1 MHEMKRVSEV
11 RLARWAR
18 SIRRSA
24 LQEMLREASRPGVI
38 SFALG
43 LPAPELFPAVGYSG
57 AFEKVLTANANTLQ
71 YGLPSPQLKCHIVRL
86 MKQRGINCVPEQV
99 FLTAGAQQGMSL
111 LTRLL
116 LDQGGRVITEELT
129 YPGFIQVLQPFEP
142 QILTVPTEL
151 GSGIDVG
158 ALGSLLRKGERPA
171 LIYSMTDGHNPLGV
185 SLSLKKRDQFL
196 EIVRQYH
203 VPIIEDDAYGF
214 LQYDQEPLPP
224 LRSKDDQLVLYV
236 GSFSK
241 IIGPALRV
249 GWIILPEPLIPA
261 LSVVKEA
268 ADIDT
273 TTLSQQAI
281 AAYLD
286 AGYIDDHLFRIRS
299 EYALRRDV
307 MLAQLEKYFPEGSR
321 WKRPASGVFIWVELP
336 GRIDTNELLA
346 KAIEAGVAFI
356 PGDAFNIGDHARATS
371 SLRLNFSNSSLEK
384 IEEGIKRLAG
394 VIMERMARPQ

>member
-1 MHEMKRVSEV
+1 
-11 RLARWAR
+11 
-18 SIRRSA
+18 
-24 LQEMLREASRPGVI
+24 
-38 SFALG
+38 
-43 LPAPELFPAVGYSG
+43 
-57 AFEKVLTANANTLQ
+57 
-71 YGLPSPQLKCHIVRL
+71 
-86 MKQRGINCVPEQV
+86 
-99 FLTAGAQQGMSL
+99 
-111 LTRLL
+111 
-116 LDQGGRVITEELT
+116 
-129 YPGFIQVLQPFEP
+129 
-142 QILTVPTEL
+142 
-151 GSGIDVG
+151 
-158 ALGSLLRKGERPA
+158 
-171 LIYSMTDGHNPLGV
+171 
-185 SLSLKKRDQFL
+185 
-196 EIVRQYH
+196 
-203 VPIIEDDAYGF
+203 
-214 LQYDQEPLPP
+214 
-224 LRSKDDQLVLYV
+224 
-236 GSFSK
+236 
-241 IIGPALRV
+241 
-249 GWIILPEPLIPA
+249 
-261 LSVVKEA
+261 VVKEA